1 MPKYYCDYCDVVLT
15 HDSLKVRRAH
25 NSGQKHQANVYKYY
39 SQFLK
44 QQPAGLGQSIPGI
57 NQPGASLFAGRAM
70 HPAMSMP
77 FMGRAGAV
85 TFPMAGPLPFGP
97 VIPGAGGRGAPGMP
111 GAPGFPPMQGM
122 LGMPGMMSMPG
133 MMMQP
138 GMMMPSGMKV
148 PMGMPGTFMG
158 GPAVPPGIA
167 MGAHSLLQGKQGEIT
182 TQQSTHSP
190 PTSSST
196 SLTTHPA
203 SGQQTTKESSDSSS
217 TLSTSSKTIPPSQP
231 ESSQQKETTQSR
243 ISTSATDPK

>member
-57 NQPGASLFAGRAM
+57 NQPGASLFAGRVM

-77 FMGRAGAV
+77 FMGRAGAM
-85 TFPMAGPLPFGP
+85 TFSMAGPLPFGP
-97 VIPGAGGRGAPGMP
+97 VIPGAGGRGASGMP

-122 LGMPGMMSMPG
+122 SGKPGMMHMPG

-138 GMMMPSGMKV
+138 GMMMPPGMKV
-148 PMGMPGTFMG
+148 PMGMPGPFMG

-167 MGAHSLLQGKQGEIT
+167 MVPPSITQGKPGAAT
-182 TQQSTHSP
+182 SQQSFQP
-190 PTSSST
+190 RQSSST
-196 SLTTHPA
+196 SLTTPPA
-203 SGQQTTKESSDSSS
+203 SEQQISKESSDSSS
-217 TLSTSSKTIPPSQP
+217 TLSTSSKTTPPSQP
-231 ESSQQKETTQSR
+231 ESSQQKETTQ
-243 ISTSATDPK
+243 ISSTTSSGEK